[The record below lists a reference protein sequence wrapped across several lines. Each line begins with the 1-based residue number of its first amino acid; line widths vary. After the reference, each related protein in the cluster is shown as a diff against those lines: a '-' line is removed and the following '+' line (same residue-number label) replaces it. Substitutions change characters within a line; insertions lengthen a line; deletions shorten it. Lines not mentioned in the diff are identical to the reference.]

1 MQKEDLQKYDI
12 PNTPGVYFFVG
23 PKSKILYI
31 GKATS
36 LKDRVR
42 SYFNPDITETRGPKI
57 VKVLE
62 ESVVINYHTT
72 DSVLEALI
80 LEAAL
85 IKKHQPIGNT
95 KEKDDR
101 SFNHIVITK
110 EDFPRVLIMRGKDL
124 ATEQLKLKATFGP
137 FPNGTQLKTALKIL
151 RKIFPFRDTCLPCV
165 ALAKKG
171 SQKCKACF
179 NAQIGLC
186 PGVCIGAIP
195 KEQYNQT
202 IRHLMQF
209 LSGNKQALVKTLTTH
224 MNAYAKKEQFEH
236 AHQIKKQL
244 FALNHIRDVAL
255 MSDDSQ
261 IRHRMS
267 NLRIEGYDVAHISET
282 NRVGVMVVV
291 EHGTANKN
299 EYRKFIIKD
308 ALPGDTNALAEVL
321 TRRLAHTE
329 WPYPSAIVVDGSAA
343 QINTAKRILRDK
355 KLTISVIGVVKDERH
370 KPKHIT
376 WPKNLLGQAQ
386 KLEKSVLLA
395 NAEAHRFAIGFYR
408 SKSRKKLIQ

>member
-23 PKSKILYI
+23 PAKKILYI

-42 SYFNPDITETRGPKI
+42 SYFSADIVSTRGPKI
-57 VKVLE
+57 LKILD
-62 ESVVINYHTT
+62 ESVEIEWKET

-124 ATEQLKLKATFGP
+124 AAEQSKLKATFGP

-151 RKIFPFRDTCLPCV
+151 RKIFPFRDTCSLG
-165 ALAKKG
+165 AKKP
-171 SQKCKACF
+171 CF

-186 PGVCIGAIP
+186 PGVCIGVIP

-224 MNAYAKKEQFEH
+224 MNAYAQKEQFEH

-244 FALNHIRDVAL
+244 FALNHIRDIAL
-255 MSDDSQ
+255 ITDGKENSFS
-261 IRHRMS
+261 IKGSALSRV
-267 NLRIEGYDVAHISET
+267 EGYDVAHISET

-291 EHGTANKN
+291 EHGIANKN

-329 WPYPSAIVVDGSAA
+329 WSYPNAIVVDGSAA
-343 QINTAKRILRDK
+343 QINTTKRILRDK
-355 KLTISVIGVVKDERH
+355 KIAIPVIGVVKDERH

-408 SKSRKKLIQ
+408 SKSRKGLTK